1 MSDHDKVEHQVD
13 RLGGKA
19 KEGLGRATGDE
30 ELEREGRG
38 QQAGAEVKQAADKA
52 KDAVKKIVGR

>member
-1 MSDHDKVEHQVD
+1 MSDSDKVEHQVD

-19 KEGLGRATGDE
+19 KEGIGRATGDE

-38 QQAGAEVKQAADKA
+38 QQAGAEIKQAGEKA
-52 KDAVKKIVGR
+52 KDAVKKIVGK

>member
-19 KEGLGRATGDE
+19 KEGLGKATDDE

-38 QQAGAEVKQAADKA
+38 QQAGAEIKQAGEKA
-52 KDAVKKIVGR
+52 KDAVKKVLDR

>member
-52 KDAVKKIVGR
+52 KDAVKKIVGK